1 MYFSLI
7 YDYGFVFTSM
17 VVYSF
22 LLLVQIFVFKEQ
34 TKKKMRKETRETH
47 HHWTLTI
54 THEYRDTQDAQ
65 RKQLLY
71 LKCWYH
77 ECTSRVI
84 SADFA
89 FTLWNTSTQFSSEN
103 YQSSF

>member
-34 TKKKMRKETRETH
+34 TKKKMRKETRKHITTGHLQLHMNTATH
-47 HHWTLTI
+47 RMLN
-54 THEYRDTQDAQ
+54 ENN
-65 RKQLLY
+65 
-71 LKCWYH
+71 C
-77 ECTSRVI
+77 CT
-84 SADFA
+84 
-89 FTLWNTSTQFSSEN
+89 
-103 YQSSF
+103 